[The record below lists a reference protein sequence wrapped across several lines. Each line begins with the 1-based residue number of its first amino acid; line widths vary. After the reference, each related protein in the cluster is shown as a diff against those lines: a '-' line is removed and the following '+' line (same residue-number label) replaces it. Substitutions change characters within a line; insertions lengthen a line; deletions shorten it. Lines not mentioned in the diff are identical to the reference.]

1 MNINILKALLNKA
14 TKHKMYASRT
24 GRIYVKSIVDSLYLK
39 THNHYFNKLKCEIA
53 RKFCD
58 QQT

>member
-14 TKHKMYASRT
+14 TKHKMHSSRT
-24 GRIYVKSIVDSLYLK
+24 GRIYAKSTVDLLYLK
-39 THNHYFNKLKCEIA
+39 THNNYFNKLKCKIA
-53 RKFCD
+53 RKICD

>member
-14 TKHKMYASRT
+14 TKHKTYPSRKV
-24 GRIYVKSIVDSLYLK
+24 GFMPRVQVDLLYLK
-39 THNHYFNKLKCEIA
+39 THNHHFNKLKCKIE
-53 RKFCD
+53 RKICD